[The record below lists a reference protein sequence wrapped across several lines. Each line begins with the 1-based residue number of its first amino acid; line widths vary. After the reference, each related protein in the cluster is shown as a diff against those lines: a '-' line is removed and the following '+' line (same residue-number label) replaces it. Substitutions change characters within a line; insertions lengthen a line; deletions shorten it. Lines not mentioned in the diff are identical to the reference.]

1 MKAKTF
7 DEKFDRGEED
17 IVEYLDLSQARRG
30 ELTQTRVNVDFF
42 RVDDSSTRSRSKTVG
57 NHPTVFD

>member
-30 ELTQTRVNVDFF
+30 DLKSVGSVHRMSLRTK
-42 RVDDSSTRSRSKTVG
+42 RSGVKQSQQSR
-57 NHPTVFD
+57 